1 MIKIHT
7 ELPNSSVKKDVS
19 PHVCHC
25 IWPNVGIYFAFLI
38 ALVVAFTSLM
48 AGAEPMPAA
57 NAQRTQVYTLG
68 AGETVVS
75 VEKKYHLTHDQLHQ
89 LNKSR
94 TFLHSL
100 NDLQPGDEVDVPLI
114 SWKHKKAASPS
125 ASETR
130 AEEDE
135 QAKKVAEYAS
145 QTGSF
150 LTDGAKREA
159 AELRLQG
166 MATSQAGAALQQ
178 WLSHFGTARVQLNMD
193 RRGNWSHSNADLLVP
208 LYDDCQSLLFMQGGI
223 RKPSDRLTGNLGY
236 GVRTFWQNGWMFGGN
251 VFYDNDFTGHNRR
264 IGVGAEAWRDYLRLS
279 ANAYLGTT
287 NWHNSR
293 DFDGSWQEKPADGCD
308 VRVEGWLP
316 AYPQLGGKLVWE
328 QYSGKQVALFD
339 KDHLQQNPHAF
350 TASLEYTPVPL
361 ITLGAEQRQGRGQHD
376 FQVGL
381 GVNWSFGHDWRWQ
394 LAPENVQTMRT
405 LAGSRYELVNRN
417 NEIVLQYRKNP
428 KQDVAHLL
436 LTPVTDNS
444 PADGISRNIL
454 QVLATNTSG
463 QPVRNATI
471 NWFASSLDASVNL
484 APTSSV
490 TDENG
495 LATVT
500 LTSTQVQ
507 TVTVT
512 AQSNSISAKQNSH
525 FVTVAVSKITLDV
538 LQDNAVA
545 DGSSAD
551 TVVATLTDSNG
562 RPAAGQKVTWTLPDK
577 VSMNETSSTSD
588 NSGKATVHLTATAAG
603 SAAISATT
611 SNLKAEGMVHFTGN
625 SATAR
630 IGTLVV
636 ITDGSPADGKT
647 ANVAQAMVT
656 DQNGNPL
663 SGQSITWKAD
673 KSTATFAKSAL
684 TDSSG
689 RTSVSYTDT
698 AAESLTLIATL
709 ENGYSATAPSLFVAD
724 NITARIKDLTVS
736 RGAKASGNDKNTAT
750 ATIIDASG
758 NPLRNRAVTFS
769 VTGSAKL
776 SAAIIN
782 TDSRGQALVT
792 LTDTVAETVQVTAK
806 LSSGSSLT
814 KESSFVT
821 DLDSAVLSVTA
832 TTGALA
838 DGRATN
844 RVTVMLKDKNG
855 IALAGQNVTLRGD
868 GSAKFSA
875 ASGITDR
882 NGLLQ
887 VTLTDTVAE
896 TVVVTAALSN
906 GKTAAA
912 QTAFTTYSVTALSAS
927 TTSVKVG
934 GSDESILTATVKD
947 SSGAVVANTPVA
959 FTVTGSAKLSAAL
972 INTDS
977 SGQAQTRL
985 SDKVPEKV
993 TITAKAKNSSSDGGK
1008 TQDVTFTSSI
1018 TGIGVQGTT
1027 HKFAVDQGFPQT
1039 GFSGAKMYFFINNST
1054 SVAKKYTWTSNR
1066 KWVDISTDGI
1076 ITLNGDDHYHAPP
1089 ASERQVTI
1097 TGTPKGGGA
1106 ILTYS
1111 FTVQKWYLPSE
1122 TPGSCKMRYG
1132 ESCYVGCGDFKGGIL
1147 ESASD
1152 MSDGAVS
1159 TVGKFFGEWRDSPG
1173 LEYSYYYDADT
1184 LETWS
1189 AKKGENFSF
1198 IYKTGETGAE
1208 PFIEST
1214 VTICR
1219 VPFESGS

>member
-1 MIKIHT
+1 MRKIRAN
-7 ELPNSSVKKDVS
+7 LPSSSVKKNVS
-19 PHVCHC
+19 PHVCHYFWC
-25 IWPNVGIYFAFLI
+25 DVGSHFAFLI
-38 ALVVAFTSLM
+38 TLAVAFTSLM
-48 AGAEPMPAA
+48 ACAEPMPTSS
-57 NAQRTQVYTLG
+57 AQRTQVYTLG

-94 TFLHSL
+94 TFVHGL

-114 SWKHKKAASPS
+114 SWEDKKAASPA
-125 ASETR
+125 ASDAG
-130 AEEDE
+130 AEEGE
-135 QAKKVAEYAS
+135 QAKKIAEYAS

-150 LTDGAKREA
+150 LTNGANRDA
-159 AELRLQG
+159 AELRAQS

-193 RRGNWSHSNADLLVP
+193 RRGNWSHTNGDLLVP

-279 ANAYLGTT
+279 ANVYLGTT

-293 DFDGSWQEKPADGCD
+293 DFDGSWQEKPANGCD

-316 AYPQLGGKLVWE
+316 TYPQLGGKLVWE

-339 KDHLQQNPHAF
+339 KDHLQQTPHAF
-350 TASLEYTPVPL
+350 TAALEYTPVPL
-361 ITLGAEQRQGRGQHD
+361 ITLGVEQRQRRGQHD
-376 FQVGL
+376 TQIGL
-381 GVNWSFGHDWRWQ
+381 GLNWSFGHDWRWQ
-394 LAPENVQTMRT
+394 LAPENVQSMRT
-405 LAGSRYELVNRN
+405 LVGSRYDLVNRN

-428 KQDVAHLL
+428 KQNVAHLM

-444 PADGISRNIL
+444 PADGVSQNIL

-471 NWFASSLDASVNL
+471 NWFASSFDASVNL

-495 LATVT
+495 LATIT
-500 LTSTQVQ
+500 LTSTQAQ

-525 FVTVAVSKITLDV
+525 FVTVAVSNITLDV

-545 DGSSAD
+545 DGNSTD

-577 VSMNETSSTSD
+577 ISMNETSSTSD
-588 NSGKATVHLTATAAG
+588 SNGKATVHLTATAAG
-603 SAAISATT
+603 NAAISATT
-611 SNLKAEGMVHFTGN
+611 NNLKAEGMVHFTGN
-625 SATAR
+625 NATAK

-663 SGQSITWKAD
+663 SGQSIIWKAD
-673 KSTATFAKSAL
+673 KSTATFAKSAQ

-689 RTSVSYTDT
+689 KTSVSYTDT
-698 AAESLTLIATL
+698 AAESLTLMATL

-736 RGAKASGNDKNTAT
+736 SGAKASGIDKNTAT
-750 ATIIDASG
+750 VTIVDASG
-758 NPLRNRAVTFS
+758 NPLPNTAVTFS

-782 TDSRGQALVT
+782 TDSKGQALVT
-792 LTDTVAETVQVTAK
+792 LTDTVAETVHVMAK

-844 RVTVMLKDKNG
+844 TVTVMLKDRNG
-855 IALAGQNVTLRGD
+855 IALAGQDVMLRGD
-868 GSAKFSA
+868 GRAKFSA

-882 NGLLQ
+882 NGLVQ

-906 GKTAAA
+906 GKTASA
-912 QTAFTTYSVTALSAS
+912 QTAFTTYTVTALSAS

-934 GSDESILTATVKD
+934 GRDESTLTAMVKD

-985 SDKVPEKV
+985 SDTVAENV
-993 TITAKAKNSSSDGGK
+993 TVTAKAKNSSSDGGK
-1008 TQDVTFTSSI
+1008 TQDITFTSSI
-1018 TGIGVQGTT
+1018 TGVGVRGTDHIFT
-1027 HKFAVDQGFPQT
+1027 PEQGFPQT
-1039 GFSGAKMYFFINNST
+1039 GFSGAQMYFLIDGSGE
-1054 SVAKKYTWTSNR
+1054 AREKYTWTSNR
-1066 KWVDISTDGI
+1066 KWVDVDSDGVV
-1076 ITLNGDDHYHAPP
+1076 TMKGTHRGDSIVDTPP
-1089 ASERQVTI
+1089 VSERQVTI
-1097 TGTPKGGGA
+1097 TATPKAGGTP
-1106 ILTYS
+1106 LTFS
-1111 FTVQKWYLPSE
+1111 FTLQKWYHPSQLEQSVKVGDYCEVQCVDVSGTLE
-1122 TPGSCKMRYG
+1122 T
-1132 ESCYVGCGDFKGGIL
+1132 
-1147 ESASD
+1147 ASD

-1159 TVGKFFGEWRDSPG
+1159 VVGKLFGEWRDSPA
-1173 LEYSYYYDADT
+1173 LKYSFYWDADT
-1184 LETWS
+1184 ITSWS
-1189 AKKGENFSF
+1189 AKGDIAF
-1198 IYKTGETGAE
+1198 IYKTGEPGTAPYPGM
-1208 PFIEST
+1208 T
-1214 VTICR
+1214 KTMCR
-1219 VPFESGS
+1219 LHFE